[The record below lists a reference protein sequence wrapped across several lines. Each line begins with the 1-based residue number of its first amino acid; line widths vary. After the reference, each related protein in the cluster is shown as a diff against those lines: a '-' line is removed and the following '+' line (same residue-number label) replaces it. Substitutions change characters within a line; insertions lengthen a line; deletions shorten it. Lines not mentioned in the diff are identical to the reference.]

1 MITSATAFLSEMADS
16 DICFVKVVECV
27 EKSSDI
33 TKFKTVSVVEEI
45 GYWLRTF
52 HFNIFANHCLYD
64 DIQEGMSLKVKVRF
78 FSRKYRTLLEA
89 AEVEL
94 TSCNICRRYT
104 DNISDSCIGC
114 QNETAIRVKGN
125 WKLVKKHMEG
135 ASLKLYFQQENEM
148 LCCVVFNGMEECYQ
162 VGTVSTLTGWQKLG
176 TRHNAIIMGK
186 DINV

>member
-64 DIQEGMSLKVKVRF
+64 DIQEGMSLKVKVIF
-78 FSRKYRTLLEA
+78 KEVVKNSVFVYKIPFSFIKILF
-89 AEVEL
+89 
-94 TSCNICRRYT
+94 
-104 DNISDSCIGC
+104 
-114 QNETAIRVKGN
+114 
-125 WKLVKKHMEG
+125 
-135 ASLKLYFQQENEM
+135 SLYL
-148 LCCVVFNGMEECYQ
+148 
-162 VGTVSTLTGWQKLG
+162 
-176 TRHNAIIMGK
+176 
-186 DINV
+186 